1 MVFFKTKS
9 KKSDFQSLYD
19 NFKETLEEEDG
30 PVLLDEWLKTFKA
43 LHDTKNSIE
52 EVAELHELASERI
65 NDALRHYFV
74 RDDSMSCE
82 EAYHYAQ
89 YYLLYRACRLAYA
102 RSKDNECQE
111 KLVFKISELGLGDA
125 HLIIEKMCSE
135 DRDVKLSDEQIAYLR
150 AWNRQL
156 YSQDCSCFRIR

>member
-1 MVFFKTKS
+1 MAFFNKNS
-9 KKSDFQSLYD
+9 KKSNSQELYD
-19 NFKETLEEEDG
+19 NFKQVLEEEDG
-30 PVLLDEWLKTFKA
+30 QVLLDEWLERFNA
-43 LHDTKNSIE
+43 LLDTNNRIE

-65 NDALRHYFV
+65 NDAIRNYFV
-74 RDDSMSCE
+74 RDDNMSCE

-89 YYLLYRACRLAYA
+89 YYLLYRACRLADA

-156 YSQDCSCFRIR
+156 YSQDCSCFRIC